1 MLLARTSREVLAR
14 TSREGHFSR
23 AADLVEVVVAGA
35 RADRHVAKHGRVLG
49 TELLPLHDRQ
59 RRICMDSGERVPR
72 GRPHNRAAMEG

>member
-1 MLLARTSREVLAR
+1 MLAR

-49 TELLPLHDRQ
+49 TELLPLHHRQ

-72 GRPHNRAAMEG
+72 GGPHKKLPWRG